1 MLDDGCDSG
10 FHDSMIFNDGMLSRR
25 KKAWLQHTTVSA
37 NRDMIEKSKKVSLQ
51 TLQPYNRPHNSLVS
65 LWTSHN
71 KQSDCLDGKMT
82 LPKWSKRLQKF
93 DDKIFS
99 FFTAQIAGIFLWLHE
114 FRAIDDA
121 EILRPILQNRLQVGC
136 EMLHTGHNL
145 GEFRNHLLRFHHRP
159 MESSRVSPT
168 QHLPCF
174 NTRLTMLTIKCS
186 ILFQKTS
193 HIESTNLQSIISWLL
208 TSSHH
213 PATRADR

>member
-10 FHDSMIFNDGMLSRR
+10 FDDSMIFNDGMLSRR

-71 KQSDCLDGKMT
+71 NKQSDCLVDGKMT

-121 EILRPILQNRLQVGC
+121 QILRPILQNRLQVGC
-136 EMLHTGHNL
+136 EMLHTGHHL
-145 GEFRNHLLRFHHRP
+145 GVSESAEISPPSHGIQQGIPSTSAMFQHH
-159 MESSRVSPT
+159 
-168 QHLPCF
+168 
-174 NTRLTMLTIKCS
+174 TRLTITCS

-193 HIESTNLQSIISWLL
+193 HIESTNPQIYN
-208 TSSHH
+208 H
-213 PATRADR
+213 